1 MFSLSQT
8 LPKQTYKQTNK
19 KKTDLLPILVMI
31 IEKNVILTHV
41 SENHVLVLFSY
52 L

>member
-8 LPKQTYKQTNK
+8 LPKQTYKQT

>member
-8 LPKQTYKQTNK
+8 LPKQTN
-19 KKTDLLPILVMI
+19 KKTDLLPILVV

-41 SENHVLVLFSY
+41 SENQVLVLFSY